1 MAANYICSKCK
12 AINPDNWKSCINCNS
27 LRPPPRKT
35 SPKYMPKDA
44 LNVPDIIH
52 LMWCL
57 KRVQVHNLPNP
68 IETSDTFWLR
78 HTRLTQKFRKILEQ

>member
-1 MAANYICSKCK
+1 MPANYVCPKCK
-12 AINPDNWKSCINCNS
+12 AINPDNWKVCNKCNS
-27 LRPPPRKT
+27 IRPSARKAVPRYL
-35 SPKYMPKDA
+35 PKGA

-68 IETSDTFWLR
+68 IETSDIFWLR
-78 HTRLTQKFRKILEQ
+78 HEKLTNKLRKILEE